1 MRHHLVPAVP
11 LHFPVSPPDGKRP
24 DAQAPPAATLSR
36 AREIGRLAGLRYVYT
51 GNVHDEEG
59 GSTYCPSCENA
70 VIVRDWYEIH
80 SYRLTDAGAC
90 QHCGAQL
97 AGRYQKFG
105 KPFGSKR
112 IPVRLSAAA

>member
-1 MRHHLVPAVP
+1 
-11 LHFPVSPPDGKRP
+11 
-24 DAQAPPAATLSR
+24 
-36 AREIGRLAGLRYVYT
+36 
-51 GNVHDEEG
+51 VHDEEG

-80 SYRLTDAGAC
+80 SYRLTDTGALP
-90 QHCGAQL
+90 AL
-97 AGRYQKFG
+97 RRAAAGRYQKFG